1 VVEPVAE
8 RLPLWYARGAVLGL
22 LAIPWMQLMARG
34 TQLLAGLRSGGREP
48 RMLHS
53 PLRRMWR
60 GLRLTLM
67 RGLGAQRVPDSVCQ
81 PFDLLFT
88 GRLADR
94 AAREA
99 YRRGCHQPELTRFIV
114 QNVRMLPGDLAI
126 DAGADIGW
134 CALVLDR
141 LCVPGADVIAFES
154 DRERYRLLLYNM
166 HRNHAAY
173 VTPVNGAIAAAP
185 RGLGGRQVRF
195 LKIDMS
201 GYDYFKLNSAITLLQ
216 RCPYVSLQFSARHL
230 RAADVDPA
238 RVISALSGFR
248 VRRWV
253 DGSLLPVGLP
263 ELSDSNRLYD
273 LLLTRRGGG

>member
-1 VVEPVAE
+1 MVEPVAE
-8 RLPLWYARGAVLGL
+8 RLLLWYARGAALGL
-22 LAIPWMQLMARG
+22 LVIRWMQVMARG
-34 TQLLAGLRSGGREP
+34 RQWLGGLRSGGREP
-48 RMLHS
+48 RMVHS
-53 PLRRMWR
+53 PVRRMWR

-81 PFDLLFT
+81 PFDLVFT

-99 YRRGCHQPELTRFIV
+99 YRRGCHQPELTRFIM

-141 LCVPGADVIAFES
+141 LCVPGADVFAFES
-154 DRERYRLLLYNM
+154 DRERYRILLYNM

-173 VTPVNGAIAAAP
+173 VTPVNGAIAEAP

-195 LKIDMS
+195 LKIDVS
-201 GYDYFKLNSAITLLQ
+201 GYDYFKLHGAITLLQ
-216 RCPYVSLQFSARHL
+216 HCPYVSLQFSAHHL
-230 RAADVDPA
+230 RAAEVDPA
-238 RVISALSGFR
+238 RVISAMSGFR
-248 VRRWV
+248 VRQWV
-253 DGSLLPVGLP
+253 DGSFMPVSP
-263 ELSDSNRLYD
+263 PDLSDSKRAYD
-273 LLLTRRGGG
+273 LLLTKRGG